1 MARSSGDKYDDAFLN
16 SLFDGFR
23 WQAFV
28 LHAIQ
33 SYGHWGQLHPLRVRP
48 DRGSR
53 ADYSDA
59 FDLLIGSCPY
69 STGPTW
75 CVEIDVKARTR
86 EFTTPDSFPFPT
98 IIVEPKSRYDKRD
111 KVPDWYAMVS
121 QVNHGMLFLPGS
133 VPLSLETKRGR
144 EYYTAPKEEWFTLEG
159 FLDKLRVPLSPVDD
173 EYGLDKPKQPNPKK
187 KARPKAKKAAKKK
200 AVKK

>member
-1 MARSSGDKYDDAFLN
+1 ME
-16 SLFDGFR
+16 
-23 WQAFV
+23 V
-28 LHAIQ
+28 
-33 SYGHWGQLHPLRVRP
+33 
-48 DRGSR
+48 
-53 ADYSDA
+53 
-59 FDLLIGSCPY
+59 
-69 STGPTW
+69 
-75 CVEIDVKARTR
+75 DVKARTR

-144 EYYTAPKEEWFTLEG
+144 EYYTAPKEEWYTLEG
-159 FLDKLRVPLSPVDD
+159 FLATLPEPRSPG

-200 AVKK
+200 RVKK